1 MKIESE
7 GRVGF
12 TATLSMEEIERVFLS
27 EVERRAGATRE
38 EMIAALDHVAD
49 KDAHEPGDC
58 SEEPFI
64 AECLRRVLNGGSK

>member
-27 EVERRAGATRE
+27 EVERRAGATRD
-38 EMIAALDHVAD
+38 EM
-49 KDAHEPGDC
+49 GDL
-58 SEEPFI
+58 
-64 AECLRRVLNGGSK
+64 LRRVPWSPGERLQLARWLRHILGEAK